1 MSQYPYPYGYGQ
13 YYGQPPPPP
22 YAYQNAPSYAAP
34 GHNDPYNPFAAQIHR
49 DASQA
54 AFSSNATHIPGL
66 GIGGTAP
73 GATQPNFAPNV
84 AGWGQG
90 FGFPAPAPSA
100 PQPQT
105 SGANSFDS
113 QPSQSSLP
121 TGGPRKDAK
130 SLTHPAPPPAIPAT
144 DVDMEEGELSEGQF
158 EDLYEPRENVPDA
171 PTQTRLKVTA
181 TGDPSQPTSAADT
194 PDGGFYGS
202 DEEDGGKETKGNEGM
217 CLRFS
222 LLFSL
227 VRSEANSC
235 RS

>member
-22 YAYQNAPSYAAP
+22 YAYQNAPSYPAP
-34 GHNDPYNPFAAQIHR
+34 GHTDPYNPFAAQIHR

-73 GATQPNFAPNV
+73 GATQPTFAPNV
-84 AGWGQG
+84 AAWGQG
-90 FGFPAPAPSA
+90 FGFPASVPNAPP
-100 PQPQT
+100 PQI

-113 QPSQSSLP
+113 QRSQSGLP
-121 TGGPRKDAK
+121 AGGPKKDTK
-130 SLTHPAPPPAIPAT
+130 PISQPAPPSAVPAT
-144 DVDMEEGELSEGQF
+144 DVEMEEGELSEGQF
-158 EDLYEPRENVPDA
+158 EDLYEPRETVRDA
-171 PTQTRLKVTA
+171 PAQPAPKVTA
-181 TGDPSQPTSAADT
+181 AADPSQPTSAADT

-202 DEEDGGKETKGNEGM
+202 DEEDGGKDSRGNEGM
-217 CLRFS
+217 CFEFLSAFR
-222 LLFSL
+222 LG
-227 VRSEANSC
+227 RRHTNGC